1 MSNSS
6 TCHPSPLAIMHF
18 MPSMVA
24 TFRNAI
30 SAETHQHH
38 AAQITLDFEGE
49 FELHCQEQVQ
59 HCKCVLIPP
68 NLSHC
73 VRSNNHWQVTI
84 LLDTNHSLT
93 KRLLKVFMVKNSP
106 VEIPEEYYRDL
117 LLLGISARNDQLSI
131 SQLSGQLRQVFEKWT
146 EDVGVDEQD
155 VRIESLL
162 NSINANTSLEEVD
175 RIVANVPLSKSRLSH
190 LFVEQAGITLRRY
203 ILWQRLRRAIAIIV
217 EGQSITD
224 AAYDASFSD
233 LPHLSRTFKS
243 MFGIN
248 ISMLFQ
254 IKKYIHIH
262 VE

>member
-1 MSNSS
+1 M
-6 TCHPSPLAIMHF
+6 
-18 MPSMVA
+18 
-24 TFRNAI
+24 
-30 SAETHQHH
+30 
-38 AAQITLDFEGE
+38 
-49 FELHCQEQVQ
+49 
-59 HCKCVLIPP
+59 
-68 NLSHC
+68 
-73 VRSNNHWQVTI
+73 
-84 LLDTNHSLT
+84 
-93 KRLLKVFMVKNSP
+93 
-106 VEIPEEYYRDL
+106 
-117 LLLGISARNDQLSI
+117 GI
-131 SQLSGQLRQVFEKWT
+131 
-146 EDVGVDEQD
+146 DEQD

-203 ILWQRLRRAIAIIV
+203 ILWQRLRLAIAIIV

-262 VE
+262 VEWIVYKLN